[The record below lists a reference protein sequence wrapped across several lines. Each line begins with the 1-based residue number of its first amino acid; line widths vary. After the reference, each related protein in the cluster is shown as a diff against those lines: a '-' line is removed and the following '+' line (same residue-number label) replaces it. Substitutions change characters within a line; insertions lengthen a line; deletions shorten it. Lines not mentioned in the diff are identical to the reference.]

1 MQPDRRTARAALA
14 SAAAKASRNPDDPAA
29 VAAVVDRRR
38 DYWATEL
45 EEHIRRVVD
54 AAPPLTAEQ
63 RDRLVA
69 ILRTG
74 DR

>member
-14 SAAAKASRNPDDPAA
+14 SAAAKASRNPDDP
-29 VAAVVDRRR
+29 AAVVDRRR